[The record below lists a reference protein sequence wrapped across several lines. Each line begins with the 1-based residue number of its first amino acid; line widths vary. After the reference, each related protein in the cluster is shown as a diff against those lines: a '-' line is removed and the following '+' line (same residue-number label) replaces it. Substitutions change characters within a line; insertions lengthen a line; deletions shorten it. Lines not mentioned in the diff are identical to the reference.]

1 MAETVLV
8 AVDGSPLAQR
18 ALEYVLRTHRDDD
31 LVVLHVVDPVYA
43 VYEAELGGPTE
54 AQDWSVEVGSASERL
69 LAAAERRAADHP
81 GGLTTVSAVGKPERR
96 ILEAIDEYDVDHVVV
111 GSHGR
116 TGVPRLVM
124 GSTAESVMRHSPV
137 PVTVVR

>member
-8 AVDGSPLAQR
+8 AFDGSPLAQR
-18 ALEYVLRTHRDDD
+18 ALDYALRKHPDDD

-43 VYEAELGGPTE
+43 VYEAEFSGPAE
-54 AQDWSVEVGSASERL
+54 AEAWSTDVGAASERL
-69 LAAAERRAADHP
+69 LAEAESIAAEHV
-81 GGLTTVSAVGKPERR
+81 GTVTTASVTGKPERR
-96 ILEAIDEYDVDHVVV
+96 ILEAVEEYDADHVVM

-116 TGVPRLVM
+116 AGVPRLVM
-124 GSTAESVMRHSPV
+124 GSTAEAVMRHSPV

>member
-1 MAETVLV
+1 MTETVLV
-8 AVDGSPLAQR
+8 AFDGSPLAQR
-18 ALEYVLRTHRDDD
+18 ALEYALRKCPDDD

-43 VYEAELGGPTE
+43 VYEAEFAGLPGAE
-54 AQDWSVEVGSASERL
+54 AWANDAVSASERL
-69 LAAAERRAADHP
+69 LDEATDLAADHA
-81 GGLTTVSAVGKPERR
+81 GNVTTASETGKPERC
-96 ILEAIDEYDVDHVVV
+96 ILTAVEEYDVDHVVM

-124 GSTAESVMRHSPV
+124 GSTAEAVMRRSPV